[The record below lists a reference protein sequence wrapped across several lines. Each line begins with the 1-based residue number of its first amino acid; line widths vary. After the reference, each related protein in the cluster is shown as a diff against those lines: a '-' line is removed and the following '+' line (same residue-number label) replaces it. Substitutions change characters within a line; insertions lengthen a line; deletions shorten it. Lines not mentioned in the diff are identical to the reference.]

1 MRMISA
7 LVDKYEHCSLSD
19 LGYILKFRNQIQSK
33 MLVLIPVLL

>member
-19 LGYILKFRNQIQSK
+19 LGYILKFNACTYPRPL
-33 MLVLIPVLL
+33 MV

>member
-19 LGYILKFRNQIQSK
+19 LGYILKFRNQNACTNPRP
-33 MLVLIPVLL
+33 LIK

>member
-19 LGYILKFRNQIQSK
+19 LGYILKLNACTNPRP
-33 MLVLIPVLL
+33 LIM

>member
-19 LGYILKFRNQIQSK
+19 LGYILKF

>member
-19 LGYILKFRNQIQSK
+19 LGYILKFRKKQNACTNPRP
-33 MLVLIPVLL
+33 LIK